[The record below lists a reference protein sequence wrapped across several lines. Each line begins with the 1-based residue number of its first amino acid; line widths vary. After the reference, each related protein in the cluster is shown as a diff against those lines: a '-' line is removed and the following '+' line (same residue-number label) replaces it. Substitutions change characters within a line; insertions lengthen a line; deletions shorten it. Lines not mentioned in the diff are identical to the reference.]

1 MVIGCGLWVI
11 GYWLLVVGYWLLVR
25 MQIDRTVY
33 LTIIPTAQ
41 NKKTKNQQAPVS
53 GALPPDFP
61 QPKTNNQKPT
71 TKNQQPK
78 TNNPN
83 NKSNGLL
90 LQLSIHRMHTPP

>member
-1 MVIGCGLWVI
+1 MVIGCGLWVV

-41 NKKTKNQQAPVS
+41 
-53 GALPPDFP
+53 

>member
-11 GYWLLVVGYWLLVR
+11 GCGLLVVGYWLLVR

-33 LTIIPTAQ
+33 LTIIPTA
-41 NKKTKNQQAPVS
+41 KNQHPKNQ
-53 GALPPDFP
+53 

>member
-11 GYWLLVVGYWLLVR
+11 GCGFLVVGYWLLVR

-41 NKKTKNQQAPVS
+41 NQKTKTNKPLCRARYRPIPSNQ
-53 GALPPDFP
+53 

-71 TKNQQPK
+71 TKNQQP
-78 TNNPN
+78 
-83 NKSNGLL
+83 
-90 LQLSIHRMHTPP
+90 Q

>member
-1 MVIGCGLWVI
+1 MVIGCGLWVV

-41 NKKTKNQQAPVS
+41 NQKTKNQQAPVS
-53 GALPPDFP
+53 GALPPDSL
-61 QPKTNNQKPT
+61 QPT

>member
-11 GYWLLVVGYWLLVR
+11 GCGLLVVGYWLLVR

-41 NKKTKNQQAPVS
+41 KTKNKNQQAPVS

-61 QPKTNNQKPT
+61 QPTTNNQKPT
-71 TKNQQPK
+71 TK
-78 TNNPN
+78 NPN

>member
-1 MVIGCGLWVI
+1 MVIGCGLWVV

-33 LTIIPTAQ
+33 LTIIPKT
-41 NKKTKNQQAPVS
+41 KKTK
-53 GALPPDFP
+53 
-61 QPKTNNQKPT
+61 TNNKKPT
-71 TKNQQPK
+71 TKNQQPTTNNQQPT

-83 NKSNGLL
+83 KKSNGLL

>member
-11 GYWLLVVGYWLLVR
+11 GYRLLVR

-33 LTIIPTAQ
+33 LTIIP
-41 NKKTKNQQAPVS
+41 KTKNQQAPVS
-53 GALPPDFP
+53 GEIPPDSL
-61 QPKTNNQKPT
+61 QPT

>member
-11 GYWLLVVGYWLLVR
+11 GCGLLVVGYWLLVR

-33 LTIIPTAQ
+33 LTIIPTA
-41 NKKTKNQQAPVS
+41 KNQQP
-53 GALPPDFP
+53 
-61 QPKTNNQKPT
+61 
-71 TKNQQPK
+71 KNQQPK